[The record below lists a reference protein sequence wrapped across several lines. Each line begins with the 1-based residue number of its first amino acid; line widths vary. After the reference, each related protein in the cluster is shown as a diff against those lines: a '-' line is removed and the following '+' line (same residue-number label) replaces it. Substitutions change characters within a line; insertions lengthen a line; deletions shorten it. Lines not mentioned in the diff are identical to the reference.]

1 MCWASVVEQV
11 IFEET
16 QRSEN
21 WESSSCKLPS
31 RSSETLSL
39 LGHPGEPPCHLNE
52 TMLQPVSFGYLS
64 LEARSSKRRRF
75 CEYVSISKRGNHI
88 TLYHWEHF
96 PCFKTINPARSSSWF
111 CTLMTYL
118 WLKTLINHVPM
129 NSHNSQPCISACG
142 VIPKF

>member
-1 MCWASVVEQV
+1 MEKGCNVLGKCCRTSHIWRDSKK
-11 IFEET
+11 
-16 QRSEN
+16 
-21 WESSSCKLPS
+21 WKLGKLFMQ
-31 RSSETLSL
+31 TAFSL
-39 LGHPGEPPCHLNE
+39 EHPGEPPCHLNE

-142 VIPKF
+142 VISKF